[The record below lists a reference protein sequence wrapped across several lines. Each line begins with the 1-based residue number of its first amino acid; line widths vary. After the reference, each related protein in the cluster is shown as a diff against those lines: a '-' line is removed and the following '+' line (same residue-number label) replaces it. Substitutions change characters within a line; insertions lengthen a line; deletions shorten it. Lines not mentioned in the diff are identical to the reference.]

1 MKKSQFNI
9 QLPEHIIDAVKAS
22 ASKNIRNPSQETEA
36 ALREWLNLYDDLYDE
51 RMVKAAG
58 EVS

>member
-9 QLPEHIIDAVKAS
+9 QLPLNIIDAVKAS

-36 ALREWLNLYDDLYDE
+36 ALRSWLNIHDDLHGNQLI
-51 RMVKAAG
+51 KAAG

>member
-9 QLPEHIIDAVKAS
+9 QLPLNIIDAVKAS

-36 ALREWLNLYDDLYDE
+36 ALRSWLNIHDDLH
-51 RMVKAAG
+51 RNQLIKAAG

>member
-9 QLPEHIIDAVKAS
+9 QLPLNIIDAVKES

-36 ALREWLNLYDDLYDE
+36 ALREWLNLYDDLYE
-51 RMVKAAG
+51 EKLIKAAG